1 MKIKNLQNSQVITNT
16 PFFINN
22 PFLTLAPKIIQA
34 FPKNCPKKLFSNCL
48 VEGLLISIV

>member
-16 PFFINN
+16 PLFINN